1 MDTVSD
7 PADGLETVGNI
18 DPARLLAE
26 LDRAAMADPLAIADA
41 RALIADPLA
50 AHLGNQLRRLAAWNL
65 ALTDLQLRRAAREGK
80 VLA

>member
-1 MDTVSD
+1 MDAVSD
-7 PADGLETVGNI
+7 PADDPSAVVQI

-50 AHLGNQLRRLAAWNL
+50 AHVGNQLRRLAAWNL
-65 ALTDLQLRRAAREGK
+65 ALTDLQLRRAARAGR